1 MRKIIYIAAIVLLG
15 SCSKDFL
22 NKGSQI
28 IFDDTNFWTSE
39 NNVKSYCW
47 EFYNRF
53 AGFGTGTNGDF
64 YFTTFSDDQAASGMN
79 DFPSAPP
86 ASDGNWEYTYIRK
99 ANLLLQRAP
108 EVPMSEEAIN
118 HYLGVARFFRA
129 YEYANM
135 VRHFG
140 DVPYINSYLDQS
152 WTELIYT
159 PRTSRNIVVDSIV
172 ADLQFAAQHVRTA
185 ERSKALGDANVLSR
199 EAVWAYLSRV
209 ALYEGTYAKYVTDAS
224 TSGSSSTSSTSG
236 AQSEKLLRIAKEAAA
251 NLVAGPYTLSPEYKE
266 VYSSMDLSKNNEVI
280 LYKSYVSGV
289 MTHSVVGYTNSSTMM
304 SGLTKDAVDS
314 YLCTDGL
321 PISLS
326 PLYQGDDNITATL
339 ANRDLRLAQSV
350 DDRLAYIGTPNE
362 KGFTSSTGYKITKF
376 DNDALTP
383 SEMLAP
389 NNPTDAPIF
398 WLAEVYLNYAE
409 AAAELGELTQSDL
422 DATINLL
429 RQRAGVAPM
438 MLSSVPDDPL
448 RDQDV
453 PALIWEIRRERRC
466 ELMMDGFRSWDIR
479 RWGKLQYLDPSI
491 KPAIFMGAKI
501 PVPGDEQTTAAV
513 AETKVQAA
521 ATDTKAQIAAADAK
535 AQTAAA
541 DAKAQAAAADAKAQ
555 IAAADTKA
563 QAAAA
568 GTQVQGLTSWTKVQ
582 RLDPL
587 TRASGANGPAT
598 DAQGYILPYGAGAER
613 PILIPQYYL
622 DPIPTGQQTLYLLK
636 GIEFPQNPGW

>member
-108 EVPMSEEAIN
+108 KVPMSEEAIN

-152 WTELIYT
+152 QTSLIYT
-159 PRTSRNIVVDSIV
+159 PRTSRAIVVDSII
-172 ADLQFAAQHVRTA
+172 ADLQFAARNVRTA
-185 ERSKALGDANVLSR
+185 ARSRSLGDANVLSR

-209 ALYEGTYAKYVTDAS
+209 ALYEGTHAKYVADA
-224 TSGSSSTSSTSG
+224 GTSST
-236 AQSEKLLRIAKEAAA
+236 QSEMLLRIAKEAAA
-251 NLVAGPYTLSPEYKE
+251 NLIAGASIAYTLSPEYKE

-289 MTHSVVGYTNSSTMM
+289 ITHSVVGYTNSSTMM

-326 PLYQGDDNITATL
+326 PLYQGDDNISSTL

-383 SEMLAP
+383 SETLAP

-409 AAAELGELTQSDL
+409 ASAELGELTQSDL

-429 RQRAGVAPM
+429 RQRAGVAP
-438 MLSSVPDDPL
+438 LALTAIPDDPL

-453 PALIWEIRRERRC
+453 SPLIWEIRRERRC

-501 PVPGDEQTTAAV
+501 PVTGEQG
-513 AETKVQAA
+513 
-521 ATDTKAQIAAADAK
+521 IAAAAV
-535 AQTAAA
+535 
-541 DAKAQAAAADAKAQ
+541 
-555 IAAADTKA
+555 TKA
-563 QAAAA
+563 QA
-568 GTQVQGLTSWTKVQ
+568 S
-582 RLDPL
+582 
-587 TRASGANGPAT
+587 NGPAI
-598 DAQGYILPYGAGAER
+598 DAQGYILPYGPGAQR